1 MEKLILK
8 TRTILYIKLPSFDS
22 IFYCRAAKLV
32 VNLKKAANGMLEN
45 FAWDFFSKTGSID
58 GYLLYKQSMNCKE
71 HSGDYG
77 AYQNERR
84 GYQTD
89 ENKG

>member
-1 MEKLILK
+1 
-8 TRTILYIKLPSFDS
+8 
-22 IFYCRAAKLV
+22 
-32 VNLKKAANGMLEN
+32 MLEN
-45 FAWDFFSKTGSID
+45 FAWEFFSKTGSID